1 MLNTTDYTNE
11 FDPNEIQTFKVMCI
25 LGYIPPLF
33 FLPLVATN
41 QSKVGRFIANQ
52 GLLVLITYGAVGVVQ
67 GTLSVLFI
75 LIDAGWL
82 GGLLAPLYAIPT
94 LLAVFGIVNISKGR
108 VRDLPVIGHLRLIK

>member
-25 LGYIPPLF
+25 LGYIQPF
-33 FLPLVATN
+33 FFFPLVATN

-67 GTLSVLFI
+67 GTLSVLFS

-82 GGLLAPLYAIPT
+82 GALLAPLYAIPT

>member
-1 MLNTTDYTNE
+1 MLNTQDYTNE
-11 FDPNEIQTFKVMCI
+11 FDANDIQTYKVMCI

-52 GLLVLITYGAVGVVQ
+52 GLLVLIAYGAVGAVH
-67 GTLSVLFI
+67 GTLSFLFN

-82 GGLLAPLYAIPT
+82 GALLGPVYVIPT

-108 VRDLPVIGHLRLIK
+108 VRDLPVIGHLRILK

>member
-52 GLLVLITYGAVGVVQ
+52 GLLVLITSGAGGVVQ
-67 GTLSVLFI
+67 GTLSVLFS

-82 GGLLAPLYAIPT
+82 GGLLTPLYAVPT